1 VSDYGGINV
10 LRLPPDRVWKP
21 DIVLFN
27 KSVFPFALF
36 CFSFPFRFSLVLWKK
51 SQGWCIGTSATA
63 APLCSLPFV
72 SILGLFFLSKQREKQ
87 RERDLIQ
94 TLTKSFILSFSF
106 LLFILYSA
114 DGNYEV
120 RYKCNVLI
128 YASGEVLWVPP
139 AIYQVRNIDSF
150 ELYYSKYDISYAVF
164 DIDNSFLFIYTTW
177 HLMP

>member
-1 VSDYGGINV
+1 MCQITEASTFSACHPTESGNPTSFF
-10 LRLPPDRVWKP
+10 LTSPFFHL
-21 DIVLFN
+21 LF
-27 KSVFPFALF
+27 FA
-36 CFSFPFRFSLVLWKK
+36 FRFHSVSHWFYEKK
-51 SQGWCIGTSATA
+51 PRMVYRDVSNSCAFMFSSICIDPGT
-63 APLCSLPFV
+63 
-72 SILGLFFLSKQREKQ
+72 FFLSKQREKQ

-164 DIDNSFLFIYTTW
+164 DIDNSFLFIYTT
-177 HLMP
+177 